1 MQILGIL
8 GILCVVVIGF
18 QDRAGEQI
26 KYLDPHA
33 MLIILGGS
41 MAATLLGSKS
51 KDFLKTFIHLAEFL
65 PFGRKFQNETRRME
79 EERLKIETAWIE
91 GRRGEVVQLGEQSQ
105 LASTRM
111 IVDQILQRASNDVIE
126 NRFLA
131 LCHKLADDREG
142 AIHNWELMS
151 RLGPSFGIVGTITGM
166 VQMFKSFGT
175 SGNVGTTLSLA
186 LLATLYGI
194 VFGAGISSPIM
205 NFLQKIYHDRLNVID
220 RCQTTVKQ
228 LKTMG

>member
-1 MQILGIL
+1 
-8 GILCVVVIGF
+8 
-18 QDRAGEQI
+18 
-26 KYLDPHA
+26 
-33 MLIILGGS
+33 
-41 MAATLLGSKS
+41 LGSKS
-51 KDFLKTFIHLAEFL
+51 KDFLKTFLHLGEIL
-65 PFGRKFQNETRRME
+65 PFGKKFQGETRRME
-79 EERLKIETAWIE
+79 EERQKIESAWIE

-105 LASTRM
+105 LVSTRM

-126 NRFLA
+126 NRFLT
-131 LCHKLADDREG
+131 LCHKVSDDREG

-166 VQMFKSFGT
+166 VQMFKTFGT
-175 SGNVGTTLSLA
+175 GGNVGTTLSLA

-194 VFGAGISSPIM
+194 VFGAGVASPIM